1 MSKKLIV
8 LLSFFVSLHTLQAQD
23 LPTDLKSRLNKPISD
38 SSLVADL
45 EEVINFYREKNRD
58 TALFY
63 INKALVSA
71 SP

>member
-45 EEVINFYREKNRD
+45 EE
-58 TALFY
+58 
-63 INKALVSA
+63 
-71 SP
+71 

>member
-58 TALFY
+58 TALF
-63 INKALVSA
+63 
-71 SP
+71 